1 MPHDLHLYCAIV
13 RPRCTAWQ
21 TPAVPNL
28 NLNFRMREL
37 GMHRCGSIDQA
48 RAGRLTPDP
57 ARTGVPGLLW
67 VALVVWLCWAGL
79 GAYGG
84 FRSVDARA
92 APWAAASSCP
102 PPHSLHTLCP
112 ATPVERDYVAGK
124 ASECLLG
131 PVVRTRTP
139 APSFGAQLGW
149 GEDAELL
156 RVKSEVQQAVHLASD
171 SGASA
176 GVISPAACHT
186 LCNALAREIGATRS
200 ATRFLKVVAC
210 GRHAL
215 QRLSAPRVSSPADDA
230 LLAAVVRQVSSE
242 LALQTPFHVDIIC
255 GVIDTPLLWEHA
267 LGAVQAEDA
276 GERGDKDGECAGK
289 GSTGDAAASCGLAS
303 WQMCSN
309 ATDVERALF
318 ARMQTQTAASA
329 INNALQHAA
338 RLLHERTNDAGAA
351 ELVSL
356 VLDVPLDTSSPHIS
370 TVTAHLRAGKSL
382 QEIAVSVLQKGPD
395 DPGVLAC
402 KAGGGCGARAREA
415 VEQVFREVLL
425 RPADE
430 SALRTY
436 TWRVQSDGDVWRLR
450 HMIMNS
456 EEFEATCRNGRDS
469 GPDRPSCAV
478 AQVRAE
484 ALYAHVLARP
494 ADSAGRMHYARL
506 LALGERDVDQLR
518 LELEQSE
525 EFRTVPSSSIC
536 SVLCNCRALHTR
548 VFVLGFDFCGFLY
561 TDFAGF
567 TGFRYLLCPL

>member
-1 MPHDLHLYCAIV
+1 
-13 RPRCTAWQ
+13 
-21 TPAVPNL
+21 
-28 NLNFRMREL
+28 MRSSGGGL
-37 GMHRCGSIDQA
+37 DQQG
-48 RAGRLTPDP
+48 AGGLAPEIT
-57 ARTGVPGLLW
+57 RTDVPGLLW
-67 VALVVWLCWAGL
+67 VAFVFWLCGAGL
-79 GAYGG
+79 VAYRGAFGA
-84 FRSVDARA
+84 VDARVA
-92 APWAAASSCP
+92 TWAAASSCP
-102 PPHSLHTLCP
+102 PPQSLHSLCP
-112 ATPVERDYVAGK
+112 ATPVEREYVAGK

-131 PVVRTRTP
+131 PGVRTRTP
-139 APSFGAQLGW
+139 TPVFGAHLGW
-149 GEDAELL
+149 GEDARPELL
-156 RVKSEVQQAVHLASD
+156 RVKSAVQQAVDLASD

-186 LCNALAREIGATRS
+186 LCNALAGEIGATRG
-200 ATRFLKVVAC
+200 ATRFLKVLEC

-215 QRLSAPRVSSPADDA
+215 QRLPAPRASSSTDDA

-242 LALQTPFHVDIIC
+242 LALQTTFHVDILC

-267 LGAVQAEDA
+267 RGAVQAEDA
-276 GERGDKDGECAGK
+276 GEHGDKDGECAGK

-309 ATDVERALF
+309 ATDAERALF
-318 ARMQTQTAASA
+318 ASMQTQTAASA
-329 INNALQHAA
+329 LNNALQHAA
-338 RLLHERTNDAGAA
+338 RLLHERTNAAGAA

-356 VLDVPLDTSSPHIS
+356 VLDIPPDTSSPHIS

-425 RPADE
+425 RPADG
-430 SALRTY
+430 SALSTY

-450 HMIMNS
+450 RMIMDS
-456 EEFEATCRNGRDS
+456 EEFAATCRNGRDS
-469 GPDRPSCAV
+469 GPDRPSCSV
-478 AQVRAE
+478 SQVIAE
-484 ALYAHVLARP
+484 ALYSQVLARP
-494 ADSAGRMHYARL
+494 ADPAGRMHYARL

-536 SVLCNCRALHTR
+536 SVFCNCRALS
-548 VFVLGFDFCGFLY
+548 FVACVCKLNTLY
-561 TDFAGF
+561 CTA
-567 TGFRYLLCPL
+567 LK